1 MFRQLLILGFITF
14 ANAIRV
20 NLTGDDWVITDYT
33 NYTVQGSVP
42 GSIHTILLAAGEI
55 PDPYLGEN
63 DVNLRDLVKR
73 DWTFMKNFTL
83 TSEIL
88 EANETNIYL
97 EQIDTVANI
106 TINKCPIGQMSNMF
120 RQYVFP
126 VPQTCLRAENLI
138 EIEFQSPVNYAL
150 EQSLIYNVSVPPN
163 CPPEAQHGE
172 CHANF
177 IRKEPCSFSWDW
189 VSRTSFISIFD
200 KEKDRCSS

>member
-83 TSEIL
+83 TPDIL
-88 EANETNIYL
+88 EANETNIHL